1 MRQPLTVRFDATV
14 VAAAKANA
22 AQGNRTL
29 TNYIETLMKRDL
41 RLSETVFVDF
51 AAPSDIRACGAVPLQ
66 GETDDAL
73 FNAALDAAGY

>member
-41 RLSETVFVDF
+41 SILKILVSGFM
-51 AAPSDIRACGAVPLQ
+51 RAV
-66 GETDDAL
+66 
-73 FNAALDAAGY
+73 